1 MTIILTPARLRLH
14 SARSLPDRKQADNLR
29 TMPWDERQWGTLQRR
44 VHRDLLR
51 AASPEPGWKVIVK
64 AARRVLRTYSS
75 SFFLVTR
82 FLPAAKRA
90 CVEVTYAAVRYPDEI
105 ADTFALATTRKLAM
119 LRAWRESYLAAL
131 DCRGFHEC
139 LEAGIP
145 WILAGF
151 AHVVTR
157 HGIPREHYLA
167 FLDAMERDIRPAPF
181 ADFEELIGSYVYG
194 SAIVVGYFLTY
205 IYGAD
210 PPSASAE
217 ALDCARELGIALQL
231 TNFARDVE
239 DDRLRG
245 RLYVPVDWLA
255 REGLTVTQALGP
267 THGARLRRAARRLAM
282 EAESRYQYARRRLKT
297 FSPDCRPAILAC
309 IEVYQAVNRRLLEG
323 QGDAGRRVRLNA
335 LEKFR
340 VLPPDKYWRVPLAYA
355 GLL

>member
-1 MTIILTPARLRLH
+1 MGTVPIAAPSRVA
-14 SARSLPDRKQADNLR
+14 NLK
-29 TMPWDERQWGTLQRR
+29 TMPWDERRWGLLQHR
-44 VHRDLLR
+44 VHRDLLK
-51 AASPEPGWKVIVK
+51 AASPGQCWDLVVK
-64 AARRVLRTYSS
+64 AARRVLRAYSS

-82 FLPAAKRA
+82 FLPATKRA

-105 ADTFALATTRKLAM
+105 ADTFPVSPPRKLAM
-119 LRAWRESYLAAL
+119 LRAWRNSYLAAL
-131 DCRGFHEC
+131 DSGSLPEC
-139 LEAGIP
+139 IGAGIP

-167 FLDAMERDIRPAPF
+167 FLDAMERDVRPAPF
-181 ADFEELIGSYVYG
+181 ADFDELIGNYVYG

-205 IYGAD
+205 IYGAA

-217 ALDCARELGIALQL
+217 ALACARELGIALQL

-245 RLYVPVDWLA
+245 RLYVPADWLA
-255 REGLTVTQALGP
+255 REGLAVTQALDP
-267 THGARLRRAARRLAM
+267 AHGARLRRVAQRLAA
-282 EAESRYQYARRRLKT
+282 EAESRYQYARRHLDR
-297 FSPDCRPAILAC
+297 FSPDCRAAILAC
-309 IEVYQAVNRRLLEG
+309 IEVYQAVNQRLLEG
-323 QGDAGRRVRLNA
+323 HGEAGRRVRLNA